1 MGTPL
6 QGHASPFARGLGKPE
21 HESPAAEYT
30 AAKEQLRAASAAA
43 LAATDAYRAPEP
55 LASAAKAGP
64 DRPPVGAAF
73 TGEPQ
78 SM

>member
-1 MGTPL
+1 M
-6 QGHASPFARGLGKPE
+6 PE

-30 AAKEQLRAASAAA
+30 AAKERLCDASAAA

-55 LASAAKAGP
+55 LARVAKGWP